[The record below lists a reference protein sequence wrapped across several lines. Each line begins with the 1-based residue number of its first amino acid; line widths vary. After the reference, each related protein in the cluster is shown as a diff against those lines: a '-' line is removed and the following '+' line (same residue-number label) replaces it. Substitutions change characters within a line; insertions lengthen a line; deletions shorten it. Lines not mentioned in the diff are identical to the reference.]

1 MTRLPTPTPESA
13 HLRGL
18 EAEHLQEIEG
28 NPLTAEERALFAKFE
43 REGWS
48 TESQRAFVLARFAV
62 GAPDHAAE

>member
-1 MTRLPTPTPESA
+1 MTRQTKPTADSA

-28 NPLTAEERALFAKFE
+28 NPLTAQERELFAQFE

-48 TESQRAFVLARFAV
+48 TERQRAFILTRL
-62 GAPDHAAE
+62 GAGAADHAAE